1 MSSTIATAR
10 RERNWHAVHTRSRH
24 EKVTAERLAEQGVE
38 RFLPLR
44 RVQSRWADRK
54 KWVAKPLFPGYLF
67 VRIRADEVPVAN
79 GTQGVVRLLGTEAS
93 GPSVVPD
100 VEVESIRRLV
110 AGDLPVDSCPYLK
123 PGRRVTITHGP
134 LRGVE
139 GELIREARR
148 CFIVVSVQ
156 LLGRSVAAEVPGN
169 AVRPL

>member
-1 MSSTIATAR
+1 MSSAIAAAR

-24 EKVTAERLAEQGVE
+24 EKATAERLAEQGVE

-67 VRIRADEVPVAN
+67 VRIRADEVPVVN
-79 GTQGVVRLLGTEAS
+79 GTQGVVRLLGTEAA

-100 VEVESIRRLV
+100 VEVESIRRLIV
-110 AGDLPVDSCPYLK
+110 GDVPLNSRPYLK
-123 PGRRVTITHGP
+123 PGRRVRITHGP
-134 LRGVE
+134 LRGAE